1 MNYTEALAYLDGY
14 VNFERTTP
22 DGPRAIF
29 GLARLRELAARLG
42 NPQEKFPALHVAG
55 TKGKG
60 SVCAFAAA
68 MLQAAGLRVGL
79 YISPHLIHVRER
91 IQIDGTPIT
100 KERFAQLLTRCHPV
114 LEKMRV
120 RPAVERRL
128 TYFEVMTHLAFLHF
142 AEAPVDVAVVEVGL
156 GGRLDAT
163 NIVEPV
169 ACGIAS
175 LGLEHTR
182 ILGSTLPQIAREKA
196 GIFKHG
202 AKGVSA
208 PQPQDAAEVLVEMAG
223 KVDLPLEFLGRDLQ
237 VVTRPAA
244 KDAARPALLPR
255 DEVEVRSTVEDWRAS
270 ATIGLPGKFQAE
282 NWALAARLAHL
293 THLKI
298 RSRPLPEEAL
308 RRGAAEVRWPGRLEE
323 MPHGP
328 GEPNYII
335 DGAHTPNSVSTIV
348 EEMRRML
355 PASDPRIILFA
366 CAKDKD
372 SEGMLRTLAPYAS
385 EIVFTFSGNPRGR
398 APEELAGLW
407 RQMANRVPVVQPD
420 LDKAL
425 AAAKALAAG
434 KPNGLVLALGSLYLV
449 GALKERQ
456 GLGEDAARPQPE

>member
-22 DGPRAIF
+22 DGPRAMF

-42 NPQEKFPALHVAG
+42 DPQEEFPSLHIAG
-55 TKGKG
+55 SKGKG
-60 SVCAFAAA
+60 SVCAFSAS

-79 YISPHLIHVRER
+79 YTSPHLIHVRER
-91 IQIDGTPIT
+91 IQIDGVPVSE
-100 KERFAQLLTRCHPV
+100 ERFAELLTHCRPV

-120 RPAVERRL
+120 RPAAERRL
-128 TYFEVMTHLAFLHF
+128 TYFEVLTHMAFLHF
-142 AEAPVDVAVVEVGL
+142 AEAPVDVAVVEVGM

-182 ILGSTLPQIAREKA
+182 ILGSTLAQIAREKA
-196 GIFKHG
+196 GIFKTG

-208 PQPQDAAEVLVEMAG
+208 PQAPDAAEVLVEMAG
-223 KVDLPLEFLGRDLQ
+223 KVGMPLEFLGRELHLS
-237 VVTRPAA
+237 TRPAG
-244 KDAARPALLPR
+244 KDAAPSALLPR
-255 DEVEVRSTVEDWRAS
+255 CEAEVRSTAEDWQ
-270 ATIGLPGKFQAE
+270 ATATVGLAGEFQAE

-293 THLKI
+293 TYRKI
-298 RSRPLPEEAL
+298 RNQPLPQDAI
-308 RRGAAEVRWPGRLEE
+308 RRGAANVKWPGRLEE
-323 MPHGP
+323 IPHGP
-328 GEPNYII
+328 GEPDVII

-348 EEMRRML
+348 SEMRRLL
-355 PASDPRIILFA
+355 PGADPRIVLFA

-372 SEGMLRTLAPYAS
+372 AEGMLRTLAPYVS

-398 APEELAGLW
+398 APEELAGIW
-407 RQMANRVPVVQPD
+407 RQIANHPPIIQPD
-420 LDKAL
+420 IDKAL
-425 AAAKALAAG
+425 AHAKSLAAT
-434 KPNGLVLALGSLYLV
+434 KSTGLVLALGSLYLV

-456 GLGEDAARPQPE
+456 DPGLAR

>member
-14 VNFERTTP
+14 VNFERTAP
-22 DGPRAIF
+22 DGPRAMF

-42 NPQEKFPALHVAG
+42 DPQEEFPALHVAG

-79 YISPHLIHVRER
+79 YTSPHLVHVRER
-91 IQIDGTPIT
+91 IRVDGAPIAE
-100 KERFAQLLTRCHPV
+100 ERFAQLLTRCRPV

-120 RPAVERRL
+120 RPAAERRL
-128 TYFEVMTHLAFLHF
+128 TYFEVLTHLAFLHF
-142 AEAPVDVAVVEVGL
+142 AETPVDVAVVEVGM

-196 GIFKHG
+196 GIFKPG
-202 AKGVSA
+202 ARGVSA

-223 KVDLPLEFLGRDLQ
+223 KVGLPLEFLGRELQ
-237 VVTRPAA
+237 LVTRPAPA
-244 KDAARPALLPR
+244 DHARPALLPR
-255 DEVEVRSTVEDWRAS
+255 LEAEVRSTAEDWQAS
-270 ATIGLPGKFQAE
+270 AILGLPGRFQAE

-293 THLKI
+293 AHLKI
-298 RSRPLPEEAL
+298 RNRPLPEEAI
-308 RRGAAEVRWPGRLEE
+308 RRGAAEVHWPGRLEE
-323 MPHGP
+323 FPRAPGGP
-328 GEPNYII
+328 NFLV
-335 DGAHTPNSVSTIV
+335 DGAHTPNSVNTIV
-348 EEMRRML
+348 EELRRL
-355 PASDPRIILFA
+355 CPAADPRVVLFA

-372 SEGMLRTLAPYAS
+372 AEGMLRALASYAS
-385 EIVFTFSGNPRGR
+385 EIVFTCSGNARGR

-407 RQMANRVPVVQPD
+407 RQIARRAPVVQPD

-425 AAAKALAAG
+425 AAARTLAAAR
-434 KPNGLVLALGSLYLV
+434 PDGLLVALGSLYLV

-456 GLGEDAARPQPE
+456 DTRGDAGR